1 MSDVSAGP
9 FGVATSSPSSAAP
22 PTTSSAAPTESSEED
37 EGDDDED
44 EDDDDDDDEASDS
57 KFRLLNFLIVFFQQD
72 HTLTHSL
79 RHHLKQ
85 KFGRNKIL
93 VKM

>member
-1 MSDVSAGP
+1 MWRLTLVSDVSAGP

-37 EGDDDED
+37 EG
-44 EDDDDDDDEASDS
+44 EDDDDDDDEALDGE
-57 KFRLLNFLIVFFQQD
+57 FRLLNFLIVFFQQD

-79 RHHLKQ
+79 RHHPKDETEVQ
-85 KFGRNKIL
+85 EE
-93 VKM
+93 